1 MHRLTRRRS
10 IQLNKKKREI
20 IAETELQMIVGNWVL
35 IVSRWVQTS
44 RGCDICRKNEKRK
57 KKLAFNCKGGKVSEG
72 GFMRQEEVFCDV
84 NRLL

>member
-35 IVSRWVQTS
+35 IVSRVGANFAWV
-44 RGCDICRKNEKRK
+44 
-57 KKLAFNCKGGKVSEG
+57 
-72 GFMRQEEVFCDV
+72 
-84 NRLL
+84 